1 MSTYKLTF
9 TVNIEEQDDPAAR
22 KHAKGIIEV
31 LVKSCRVPG
40 VKLQQGYQGQPPGGV
55 QMGRKK
61 SYQRTRIS
69 GVRIFRGALFKTKA
83 SKLNLNY
90 FK

>member
-22 KHAKGIIEV
+22 KHAKGIIEALGEV
-31 LVKSCRVPG
+31 VSGAG
-40 VKLQQGYQGQPPGGV
+40 VKLQQVYQAQPPMDV

-61 SYQRTRIS
+61 SYQRIRIS
-69 GVRIFRGALFKTKA
+69 GVRIFRDAPFKTKTSA
-83 SKLNLNY
+83 LNRC
-90 FK
+90 